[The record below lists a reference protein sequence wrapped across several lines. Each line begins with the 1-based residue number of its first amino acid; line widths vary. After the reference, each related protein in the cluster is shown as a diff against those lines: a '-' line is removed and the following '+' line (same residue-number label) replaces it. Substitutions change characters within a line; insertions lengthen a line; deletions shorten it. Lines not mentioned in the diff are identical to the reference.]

1 MLMLQPLLLFG
12 SVDAIVIGAPTFIQ
26 RILEQ
31 ERWQPAL
38 RTARVLIW
46 ASPFLALFLLNLVI
60 PFRYI
65 QPQLGG

>member
-1 MLMLQPLLLFG
+1 
-12 SVDAIVIGAPTFIQ
+12 
-26 RILEQ
+26 
-31 ERWQPAL
+31 
-38 RTARVLIW
+38 VLIW